1 MIIMRMDGWKVE
13 CKAKRRKRRL
23 GSLILVLLTTSIR
36 NFEGRKTIERK
47 EGWKGREN
55 NLVRRKS
62 GGNTLT
68 PVRRLSNF

>member
-47 EGWKGREN
+47 EGWKGN
-55 NLVRRKS
+55 
-62 GGNTLT
+62 
-68 PVRRLSNF
+68 